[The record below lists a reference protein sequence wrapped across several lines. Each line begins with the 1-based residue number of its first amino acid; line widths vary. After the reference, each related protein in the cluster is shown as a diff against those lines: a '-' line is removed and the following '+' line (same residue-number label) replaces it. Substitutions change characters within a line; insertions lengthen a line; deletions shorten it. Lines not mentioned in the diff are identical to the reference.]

1 MTVAELE
8 IDTECVYISSIVLV
22 HKGIYMSNEMALT
35 KILPPDFDHLPTL
48 KRWMMNA
55 FAKIHHGT
63 LFVHL
68 DGQCYACG
76 NDDSMVAHL
85 YIHQPLKMAWRCISK
100 GDLGFAEA
108 HIEGHWT
115 SDDLTQLLKLFL
127 KNRSKLG
134 NSYGGKSVL
143 RTAANYYHKLRKNTL
158 KGSRKNIQYHYD
170 LGNDFYELWLDKSM
184 TYSSALFDST
194 SSENRDSLQSEA
206 TNYNQSL
213 LKAQDNK
220 YLRILSELGDELNA
234 DNLATADTSNK
245 TILEV
250 GFGWGGF
257 AEKALEKGY
266 KVDGITLSDEQLAYA
281 QTRLEN
287 YESDLNLEIK
297 DYRKVDQ
304 QYDHIVSIE
313 MFEAV
318 GEQYWQTYFEMLKR
332 SLKPGGKIVLQI
344 ITIKDEF
351 YELYQRRA
359 DFIQR
364 YIFPGG
370 MLPSDNILNQLIDN
384 NQLKTTS
391 RLSFGHDYGETL
403 ARWEYK
409 FIDALPKLEPLGYDK
424 KFQRMWLYYL
434 GYCQAGF
441 AEERIDVIQLT
452 LEHAE

>member
-1 MTVAELE
+1 
-8 IDTECVYISSIVLV
+8 
-22 HKGIYMSNEMALT
+22 MSNEIT
-35 KILPPDFDHLPTL
+35 FSNPLPPHFDHLPAI
-48 KRWMMNA
+48 KRWLMNSL
-55 FAKIHHGT
+55 AKIHHGK
-63 LFVHL
+63 LIVHL
-68 DGQCYACG
+68 DGHCYACG
-76 NDDSMVAHL
+76 NDDSMIAHL

-108 HIEGHWT
+108 YLEGDWT
-115 SDDLTQLLKLFL
+115 SDNVTQLLKLFL

-134 NSYGGKSVL
+134 KTYGGKSLL
-143 RTAANYYHKLRKNTL
+143 RIAANYYHKLRKNSI

-170 LGNDFYELWLDKSM
+170 LGNNFYKLWLDESM
-184 TYSSALFDST
+184 TYSSALFESSASVGESISDSNST
-194 SSENRDSLQSEA
+194 KYD
-206 TNYNQSL
+206 QSL
-213 LKAQDNK
+213 AVAQSNK
-220 YLRILSELGDELNA
+220 YQRILDEISDGNETNQQLNEQ
-234 DNLATADTSNK
+234 

-257 AEKALEKGY
+257 AEKALKKGY
-266 KVDGITLSDEQLAYA
+266 KVHGITLSDEQLEYA
-281 QTRLEN
+281 NTRLVDS
-287 YESDLNLEIK
+287 SDEVSLEIK
-297 DYRKVDQ
+297 DYREIDQ

-332 SLKPGGKIVLQI
+332 SLKPDGKIVLQI

-370 MLPSDNILNQLIDN
+370 MLPSDQILSDLIDK

-391 RLSFGHDYGETL
+391 KISFGHDYGETL
-403 ARWEYK
+403 FRWEDQFLK
-409 FIDALPKLEPLGYDK
+409 VIPKLESLGYDK
-424 KFQRMWLYYL
+424 RFQRMWLYYL

-441 AEERIDVIQLT
+441 EEERIDVIQLT
-452 LEHAE
+452 LEHSS